1 MDVDMKYVTN
11 AIKPHKPITG
21 QPKKNEHANAASKAV
36 QSNKTLK
43 RIHSATPT
51 RTASSA
57 EKNKKVSGQQQPRK
71 ENERRPRPTKPRQ
84 PSAPPAKKEL
94 TTTAMVGETNF
105 QEMTQMVMANL
116 MKKMLF
122 QEQRMSKALDMLKS
136 LHNHHQQT
144 EVQLAKKLKK
154 ELCADSSENIT
165 ECIV

>member
-11 AIKPHKPITG
+11 AIKPHKQITG

-43 RIHSATPT
+43 RIHTATPT
-51 RTASSA
+51 RTANSA

-84 PSAPPAKKEL
+84 TSAPLVKKEL
-94 TTTAMVGETNF
+94 TTTMVGETNF